1 VKIVFAQ
8 NWTDCHRAFIA
19 TALATATLADIE
31 FQTENGAQ
39 LFEVQDDAGQI
50 VAAFVLRV
58 DLLACRTVGVVVAAG
73 GNLPGVDLTAAIMPY
88 IERLFIGIDAITVHT
103 ARPGLVRKLAPQGF
117 RPVEIILEKQVQKH
131 G

>member
-1 VKIVFAQ
+1 MKIVIAQ
-8 NWTDCHRAFIA
+8 GWTDCHRAFIA

-39 LFEVQDDAGQI
+39 LWEVQDDAGQV

-73 GNLPGVDLTAAIMPY
+73 GNLPGVDLTAAIMPC